1 MNFQSQF
8 VKQIVYEAFKKKAL
22 CFYTFGE
29 ISFRPVAN

>member
-8 VKQIVYEAFKKKAL
+8 VKQIVYKAL